1 VRQEG
6 VTVELTL
13 EDVRHIATLA
23 RIGLTTQEMETMR
36 EQLGDILAHV
46 SQLNELDTEAI
57 PPTSQVLALQD
68 VLAAD
73 EPRPSYSVDA
83 MLANAPE
90 REGNYFRTKAV
101 LGYET

>member
-1 VRQEG
+1 M
-6 VTVELTL
+6 TVELTL

-23 RIGLTTQEMETMR
+23 RIGLTTQEVETMR
-36 EQLGDILAHV
+36 GQLGDILAHV

-57 PPTSQVLALQD
+57 PPTAQVLALQD
-68 VLAAD
+68 VLTAD
-73 EPRPSYSVDA
+73 EPRLSYPVDA